1 MHATRLLFIA
11 LVFSVIVSPHASGGD
26 DPVQQKMRSAFER
39 SYVLEKEKRYT
50 EAMNALQTL
59 NQPNEYPVNL
69 RLGWLAHH
77 AGQYAQ
83 SVGYYKAAQKLQPK
97 ATEPLWGLL
106 LPLNA
111 QENWTEAEKVY
122 LSILA
127 LDPKS
132 SSANYHLGLIYYY
145 REDFAQAKKY
155 LDASLELS
163 PFDYYSM
170 LMSAWTRLFLGQT
183 DDAARLFDRVLLNT
197 PGDQSAQEGLAR
209 IR

>member
-1 MHATRLLFIA
+1 MYLPRLLFLA
-11 LVFSVIVSPHASGGD
+11 LFLLVLTSPHVRGGD
-26 DPVQQKMRSAFER
+26 DPTQQKLRSAFER
-39 SYVLEKEKRYT
+39 SYALEKEKRYT

-77 AGQYAQ
+77 AGQYTQA
-83 SVGYYKAAQKLQPK
+83 VGYYKAAQKLQPK
-97 ATEPLWGLL
+97 STEPLWGQL

-111 QENWTEAEKVY
+111 QENWIEAEKVY

-127 LDPKS
+127 LDPKN

-145 REDFAQAKKY
+145 REDYAQAKKF
-155 LDASLELS
+155 LDVSLELA

-183 DDAARLFDRVLLNT
+183 DEAARLFDRVLLNT